1 MFGLEGS
8 GFIIAVAVTL
18 LLSGA
23 IVYYCN
29 TRLTSMEK
37 AIIKQNQVLAD
48 FIGNVKLQ
56 LTNNHPQESDMTSR
70 NGGAGQVANG
80 ATQEA
85 IDAAMDYYSNTTPE
99 NRIEVSE
106 DSLTEGDS
114 DEDDDSELSSSDE
127 EDEDEDEDEDD
138 DIVVLT
144 EETTSDSP
152 IEVIGLMSE
161 NPTVDTPEITELS
174 INEITTTGAGA
185 GTGTVMNEICF
196 ESITSANVEP
206 EIKTIKLGDLKTEEQ
221 LEIATQ
227 ASSTLS
233 SIETSSASQVVS
245 ESVAETNEDD
255 GSTVN
260 SQAFATVTLE
270 AVKAMKVKQL
280 RQIAVQ
286 MELGSES
293 SVKKIKK
300 ATLAEM
306 IKSKIKGTE

>member
-85 IDAAMDYYSNTTPE
+85 VDAAMDYYSNTTPE

-127 EDEDEDEDEDD
+127 DDEDD
-138 DIVVLT
+138 IVELS

-152 IEVIGLMSE
+152 IEVIGLMSDP
-161 NPTVDTPEITELS
+161 PTVDTPEITELS
-174 INEITTTGAGA
+174 INEITTTDAL
-185 GTGTVMNEICF
+185 MNEIDID
-196 ESITSANVEP
+196 SIVSPNVEP

-233 SIETSSASQVVS
+233 SIETSSASHVAS

-286 MELGSES
+286 MELGTES

-300 ATLAEM
+300 APLAEM

>member
-1 MFGLEGS
+1 
-8 GFIIAVAVTL
+8 
-18 LLSGA
+18 
-23 IVYYCN
+23 
-29 TRLTSMEK
+29 MEK

-114 DEDDDSELSSSDE
+114 DEDEDDSELSSSDE
-127 EDEDEDEDEDD
+127 EEED
-138 DIVVLT
+138 DIVELT

-152 IEVIGLMSE
+152 IEVIGLMSDP
-161 NPTVDTPEITELS
+161 PTVDTPEITELS
-174 INEITTTGAGA
+174 INEITTTDAL
-185 GTGTVMNEICF
+185 MNEIDI
-196 ESITSANVEP
+196 ESIVSPNVEP

-233 SIETSSASQVVS
+233 SIETSSASHVAS

-286 MELGSES
+286 MELGTES

-300 ATLAEM
+300 APLAEM